1 MKTTIQTR
9 SRVWAVLLSA
19 RVLLASVLL
28 ATAAGTSGCFAV
40 VAAGAAGGAVAW
52 VRGAVVTNLDG
63 DLDRVYRASQQA
75 VADLQLAKI
84 TDRKSGVDAEIVS
97 RTARDKKVVITLER
111 VGNATKATIRVDLLG
126 DQQLSLS
133 VLDRIKAHL

>member
-9 SRVWAVLLSA
+9 SRVLAVVLSA
-19 RVLLASVLL
+19 RLLLAATLL
-28 ATAAGTSGCFAV
+28 ATVALTSGCVAV

-52 VRGAVVTNLDG
+52 VRGAVVTSLDG

-75 VADLQLAKI
+75 VADLQFARI
-84 TDRKSGVDAEIVS
+84 SERKSGVDAEIKS
-97 RTARDKKVVITLER
+97 RTALDKKVLITLEQA
-111 VGNATKATIRVDLLG
+111 GNTTKVTIRVDLLG